1 MLSSWSWEQ
10 ARIPQ
15 RDKITLVVQVE
26 GKLRGQ
32 VTVATDA
39 SREAVEQ
46 AALANENVQRFI
58 EGKPVR
64 KIIVVPGRL
73 ANVVV

>member
-26 GKLRGQ
+26 GKLRGH
-32 VTVATDA
+32 VTVAADA
-39 SREAVEQ
+39 SREEIEQ
-46 AALANENVQRFI
+46 ATLGNENVQRFM

-64 KIIVVPGRL
+64 KVIVVPGRL
-73 ANVVV
+73 VNVVV